1 MAVGTHQPP
10 RTATLGVALID
21 GTPLVREGLCALIHR
36 TPGMRWIGSAESA
49 ALGQRLCERLR
60 PNVVLVDAALDP
72 RGHLAQALTAG
83 NREIGVIL
91 LVDDARPSPQYISGA
106 FTAGARGVLR
116 RSAQP
121 GELLRAIQSV
131 HLDGRYL
138 DPRLAPALA
147 SAAVPV
153 QQQAKPRQALSRRE
167 HQVLQLIADGLENQ
181 AIADLLFVSVETV
194 RTHVKSI
201 LRKLSSR
208 DRTHAVAIAF
218 RSGVLMVDDPP
229 ASGSSVARD

>member
-1 MAVGTHQPP
+1 MPVSTYERPPKATAAV
-10 RTATLGVALID
+10 GVALID
-21 GTPLVREGLCALIHR
+21 GTPLVREGLSALIHR
-36 TPGMRWIGSAESA
+36 TPGMRWIGAAESA

-72 RGHLAQALTAG
+72 RGHLAQTLTAG
-83 NREIGVIL
+83 NREIAVVL
-91 LVDDARPSPQYISGA
+91 LIDDAHRTTQYISGA
-106 FTAGARGVLR
+106 FTAGVRGVIR

-121 GELLRAIQSV
+121 TELLRAIQAV

-138 DPRLAPALA
+138 DPTLAPALA
-147 SAAVPV
+147 GPT
-153 QQQAKPRQALSRRE
+153 QRPPQPRQALSRRE

-208 DRTHAVAIAF
+208 DRTHAVAVAF

-229 ASGSSVARD
+229 GTGSNPTRN

>member
-1 MAVGTHQPP
+1 MPVSTYERPAKATAAV
-10 RTATLGVALID
+10 GVALID
-21 GTPLVREGLCALIHR
+21 GTPLVREGLSALIHR
-36 TPGMRWIGSAESA
+36 TPGMRWIGAAESA

-60 PNVVLVDAALDP
+60 PNVVLVDATLDP
-72 RGHLAQALTAG
+72 RGHLAQTLTAG
-83 NREIGVIL
+83 NREIAVVL
-91 LVDDARPSPQYISGA
+91 LIDDAHRTTQYISGA
-106 FTAGARGVLR
+106 FTAGVRGVIR

-121 GELLRAIQSV
+121 TELLRAIQAV

-138 DPRLAPALA
+138 DPTLAPALA
-147 SAAVPV
+147 APTPRPH
-153 QQQAKPRQALSRRE
+153 QPRQALSRRE

-218 RSGVLMVDDPP
+218 RSGVLMVDDQPTP
-229 ASGSSVARD
+229 GSSSTRD